1 MAKGR
6 SAISKS
12 MAHKNTR
19 APAQHVS
26 GLSSSKSA
34 SKRKN
39 ETVKFGSLSRK
50 QKNDLKE
57 YGTLI
62 PDDFQDDEEDEE
74 NDNAESGEEGGPTKR
89 RRRVVYEEDLDREM
103 EEGQVQF
110 ESEED
115 EEEGDDEEEETWQ
128 KPSAYSQLVGSLQKT
143 SKNQT
148 FYARIKRE
156 QEGFEDE
163 DSDGDDED
171 EEEQEV
177 HDEND
182 MAVNDAEEENEEEEK
197 DEEVEEEDDGE
208 GIIDE
213 EEKQDQI
220 MVGDESSDEE
230 EGREEDPFSR
240 HFTDDQPKEFDQKI
254 SLIEDKKW
262 NAQTFEDD
270 ALKDVVGYT
279 AVPDKSIK
287 ESKPV
292 TDLVEAK
299 VRGRLAKL
307 WKKANKNVLDSE
319 DESRVFTPLQDRLF
333 QQFNE
338 YRDVM
343 YCNRSLDNADEIR
356 NAYVLHALN
365 HIHKTRDRIM
375 RNTNKITKAQT
386 DNIDIGDIRDQG
398 FTRPKVL
405 IVVPFR
411 NSVVDIVDMMIK
423 LSGSEQQENK
433 KRFYDEYKLREKEEQ
448 DDTKPADFLATFKGN
463 IDDHFRLA
471 IKFTRKSMKFYSDYY
486 AADMIIASPLGL
498 RMMIGAEGDKK
509 QDFDFLSSIELV
521 IFDQA
526 STFLMQNWEHVE
538 HIFQFL
544 NRIPLDTHGCD
555 ISRIKNWYL
564 DKKATYLRQTLVFS
578 EFLTPEFNAIFNK
591 YFKNV
596 AGKLKIK
603 QKVEDGSILDVIPQV
618 QQTFTRVDTTS
629 LAAMDDTRF
638 KYFVEKTLPG
648 LRKSAIMQS
657 HTLIFI
663 PSYFDFVRIR
673 NYFED
678 NMYSYEP
685 LCEYTT
691 PKGITR
697 ARGQFFHGRTSFLLY
712 TERVHFFRRLNIRGT
727 FHVVF
732 YGLPDHPQFYN
743 EVVNFLGLKF
753 NEASAAEEATF
764 SCTALFSRY
773 DHLKL
778 ERIVGTERA
787 QKMCTAQK
795 NVFMFA

>member
-1 MAKGR
+1 MVKGR
-6 SAISKS
+6 SAVSKS
-12 MAHKNTR
+12 FAHKKNR
-19 APAQHVS
+19 EPSQHVS
-26 GLSSSKSA
+26 GLASSKSG

-39 ETVKFGSLSRK
+39 ESIKFGSLSRK
-50 QKNDLKE
+50 QRNDLKE
-57 YGTLI
+57 YGSLI
-62 PDDFQDDEEDEE
+62 PQDFQDEEEEDNE
-74 NDNAESGEEGGPTKR
+74 NASGEEGEPSLKR
-89 RRRVVYEEDLDREM
+89 PRRVVYEEDLDRQM
-103 EEGQVQF
+103 EEEKVQF
-110 ESEED
+110 ESED
-115 EEEGDDEEEETWQ
+115 DQSVVDDEEEESWQ

-156 QEGFEDE
+156 QEGIEDE
-163 DSDGDDED
+163 EEEEEEEDEEDEEEDDDNDAEEDED
-171 EEEQEV
+171 EES
-177 HDEND
+177 
-182 MAVNDAEEENEEEEK
+182 MEE
-197 DEEVEEEDDGE
+197 DEEEEEDDGQ
-208 GIIDE
+208 GLIDK
-213 EEKQDQI
+213 EEKQDQVTI
-220 MVGDESSDEE
+220 GDESSDDEE
-230 EGREEDPFSR
+230 NDEDPYAR
-240 HFTDDQPKEFDQKI
+240 HFADEQPKDFDEKI
-254 SLIEDKKW
+254 SLVEERKW
-262 NAQTFEDD
+262 KPETFDD
-270 ALKDVVGYT
+270 DVLKDVVSYT
-279 AVPDKSIK
+279 LSPDKSVK

-292 TDLVEAK
+292 TDLVKAK
-299 VRGRLAKL
+299 VRGRLSKL
-307 WKKANKNVLDSE
+307 WKKANKEQLNSE
-319 DESRVFTPLQDRLF
+319 DESQIFTPLQDRLF
-333 QQFNE
+333 QQMNE
-338 YRDVM
+338 YRDVL
-343 YCNRSLDNADEIR
+343 YCNRNLDNATEIR
-356 NAYVLHALN
+356 NTYVLHALN
-365 HIHKTRDRIM
+365 HIHKNRDRIM
-375 RNTNKITKAQT
+375 RNTNKITKAQA
-386 DNIDIGDIRDQG
+386 DNADIGDIRDQG

-411 NSVVDIVDMMIK
+411 NSAVEIVDMMIK

-433 KRFYDEYKLREKEEQ
+433 KRFYDEYRLREQESV

-498 RMMIGAEGDKK
+498 RMMIGTEGDKK

-526 STFLMQNWEHVE
+526 NNFLMQNWEHVE
-538 HIFQFL
+538 HILQYM

-564 DKKATYLRQTLVFS
+564 DKKAQYLRQTLVFT

-591 YFKNV
+591 YFKNI

-603 QKVEDGSILDVIPQV
+603 QKTEDGTILDVIPQV

-638 KYFVEKTLPG
+638 KYFIEKTLPG

-685 LCEYTT
+685 LSEYTT

-743 EVVNFLGLKF
+743 EIVNFLGLKF